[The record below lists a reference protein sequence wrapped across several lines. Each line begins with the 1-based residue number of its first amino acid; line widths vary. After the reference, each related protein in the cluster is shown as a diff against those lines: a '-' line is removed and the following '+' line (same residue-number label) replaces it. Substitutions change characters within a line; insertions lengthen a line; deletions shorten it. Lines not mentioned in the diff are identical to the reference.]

1 MDGQTSGDDL
11 GQCSFVSVVVL
22 LVIELPCLSWSGSSR
37 DKFLVRHIFLYV
49 YVSVIVHKFSAR

>member
-22 LVIELPCLSWSGSSR
+22 LVIDLPCLFGVV
-37 DKFLVRHIFLYV
+37 FH
-49 YVSVIVHKFSAR
+49 VISFS